1 MYPRI
6 VILSLAAALA
16 LPAAPAFAK
25 DPTYVGSVQVVR
37 GGAVSDIARGTVFL
51 DADRDSR
58 LDPGEKGIP
67 GVMVSNGREVVVTD
81 ADGAYALPAYDDMN
95 LFVTKPAGYATP
107 MNADLVPQFNY
118 VHKVAGSPPLRFG
131 GIAPTGPLPAAVN
144 FPLIEDRVGDRF
156 QCLVFG
162 DTQTYTNRELSYVRD
177 TVGRMLAGRDNAA
190 TECLIF
196 EGDVMGDDL
205 SLYGRFRKIVA
216 AGGVPQYY
224 VPGNHD
230 LDFDAADDRHS
241 FDTFRREWGPEYYSF
256 DIGKVHFVVLDDVRY
271 PCNGVDDHAF
281 CDPAGKPTFN
291 GVIHERQLEWLRND
305 LAHVPAD
312 RLIVLNAHIPFV
324 TYTDATRQRGQVDN
338 LAELYAIMGDRPALG
353 LSGHTH
359 TVEQILPGEHFHGW
373 REATGTGPA
382 PFHQI
387 VTGAVSGSWWAGDL
401 NDDGIPHAT
410 QRLGA
415 PRGYFAI
422 DFDGTAYV
430 DTYMTFGGTGGEQM
444 HASFNTPRFRA
455 WVRALFSHA
464 RRYPRPSDAL
474 PSVTIADLGDM
485 NMLTVRDLAEGSW
498 VAVNV
503 WNGSK
508 ESRVRVSIDG
518 GAPIEAARTQPG
530 EGEDSLKGPHYADP
544 LALARQSTNARLAVR
559 STVGGDDT
567 AGFSLWRGEA
577 WRGAPGP
584 FPLGMMAYRS
594 NHLWRADLPPDLPAG
609 LHTMEVVTTDRYGRT
624 FRLVQPFEVVGTL
637 PEMGWPWPPGELGT
651 AAKARVP

>member
-241 FDTFRREWGPEYYSF
+241 FDTFRREWGPEYYFLRYRQGAFRGAGRRALS
-256 DIGKVHFVVLDDVRY
+256 VQRSRRPRVLRPRGETDLQRR
-271 PCNGVDDHAF
+271 
-281 CDPAGKPTFN
+281 DPRAPARMAAQRPGACAC
-291 GVIHERQLEWLRND
+291 G
-305 LAHVPAD
+305 PAD
-312 RLIVLNAHIPFV
+312 RAERPHSLRHLYRRDQAAGAGGQPRGALRDHGRPPR
-324 TYTDATRQRGQVDN
+324 ARPQRPHPHRRADPSGRAFPR
-338 LAELYAIMGDRPALG
+338 LAGGHRHRTGALPPDR
-353 LSGHTH
+353 
-359 TVEQILPGEHFHGW
+359 
-373 REATGTGPA
+373 GPA
-382 PFHQI
+382 PSPARGGRA
-387 VTGAVSGSWWAGDL
+387 TSTTTASRTRPSGS
-401 NDDGIPHAT
+401 
-410 QRLGA
+410 
-415 PRGYFAI
+415 
-422 DFDGTAYV
+422 
-430 DTYMTFGGTGGEQM
+430 
-444 HASFNTPRFRA
+444 
-455 WVRALFSHA
+455 A
-464 RRYPRPSDAL
+464 RR
-474 PSVTIADLGDM
+474 
-485 NMLTVRDLAEGSW
+485 
-498 VAVNV
+498 
-503 WNGSK
+503 
-508 ESRVRVSIDG
+508 
-518 GAPIEAARTQPG
+518 AAT
-530 EGEDSLKGPHYADP
+530 S
-544 LALARQSTNARLAVR
+544 
-559 STVGGDDT
+559 
-567 AGFSLWRGEA
+567 
-577 WRGAPGP
+577 
-584 FPLGMMAYRS
+584 
-594 NHLWRADLPPDLPAG
+594 
-609 LHTMEVVTTDRYGRT
+609 
-624 FRLVQPFEVVGTL
+624 
-637 PEMGWPWPPGELGT
+637 
-651 AAKARVP
+651 

>member
-1 MYPRI
+1 MHRRFRASLLTA
-6 VILSLAAALA
+6 ILL
-16 LPAAPAFAK
+16 LPSVFAHAK
-25 DPTYVGSVQVVR
+25 DPSYVGSVHVVR
-37 GGAVSDIARGTVFL
+37 GNAVSDIARGTVFL
-51 DADRDSR
+51 DANRDSR
-58 LDPGEKGIP
+58 LDPGERGIP

-81 ADGAYALPAYDDMN
+81 AEGAYVLPAYDDMN

-107 MNADLVPQFNY
+107 VNADLVPQFNY
-118 VHKVAGSPPLRFG
+118 VHKIAGSPPLRFG

-156 QCLVFG
+156 QCLIFG
-162 DTQTYTNRELSYVRD
+162 DTQAYTNRELSYVRD
-177 TVGRMLAGRDNAA
+177 TVGRMLANRDNGA

-196 EGDVMGDDL
+196 EGDVLGDDL
-205 SLYGRFRKIVA
+205 SLFGRFRKIVA

-230 LDFDAADDRHS
+230 LDFDAGDDRHS

-271 PCNGVDDHAF
+271 PCNGVDNHAF
-281 CDPAGKPTFN
+281 CDLSQPPTFN

-324 TYTDATRQRGQVDN
+324 SYSGARSRKHQVDN
-338 LAELYAIMGDRPALG
+338 LAELYAIIGDRPVLG
-353 LSGHTH
+353 LSGHAH

-401 NDDGIPHAT
+401 NDDGIPHGT

-415 PRGYFAI
+415 PRGYYAI
-422 DFDGTAYV
+422 DFDGNTYV
-430 DTYMTFGGTGGEQM
+430 DTYTAFGRTRGEQM

-455 WVRALFSHA
+455 WARTLIVYAKRHA
-464 RRYPRPSDAL
+464 RRRVL
-474 PSVTIADLGDM
+474 PFESVPPVTISDLGDM
-485 NMLTVRDLAEGSW
+485 NMLTLQDLAEGSW
-498 VAVNV
+498 VAINV

-508 ESRVRVSIDG
+508 DSRVRVSIDG
-518 GAPIEAARTQPG
+518 GEPIEAFRTQPG
-530 EGEDSLKGPHYADP
+530 EGERSFWGPSYADP
-544 LALARQSTNARLAVR
+544 LALAKQSTNARVAVR
-559 STVGGDDT
+559 STEGGDKT
-567 AGFSLWRGEA
+567 AGFTIWRGVS
-577 WRGAPGP
+577 WKGVPGP
-584 FPLGMMAYRS
+584 FPFGLLTRRS
-594 NHLWRADLPPDLPAG
+594 NHLWRADLPSELPPG
-609 LHTMEVVTTDRYGRT
+609 THTMEIFTTDRYGRT
-624 FRLVQPFEVVGTL
+624 FRLVQPFEVVETL
-637 PEMGWPWPPGELGT
+637 PEMGWSWVE
-651 AAKARVP
+651 